1 MAPMPV
7 TLRAPPVLLPPL
19 KEPVDVGPEEEW
31 EDEPDPLKGVDVLVT
46 VEPGP
51 EEVVRVG
58 RLRTG

>member
-1 MAPMPV
+1 MPV

-19 KEPVDVGPEEEW
+19 KEPVEVGPEEVW
-31 EDEPDPLKGVDVLVT
+31 EDEDPPNGVDVLVT

-58 RLRTG
+58 RLHIG

>member
-1 MAPMPV
+1 MPV

-19 KEPVDVGPEEEW
+19 KEPVDVGPG
-31 EDEPDPLKGVDVLVT
+31 EDVPDPLNGVDVLET

-58 RLRTG
+58 RLGTG